1 MTDNAVIMEQ
11 LNYIDPATLDYQE
24 WVNIGM
30 ALKHEGFTCDV
41 WDEWSRRDPQRYHP
55 GDCEKKWTTFN
66 GSSSPVTGGTI
77 YQLAV
82 EGGYIPKRLSDKD
95 ETMDWDDEIARDP
108 LKVLE
113 GVEIEQFE
121 LPRHWSPKEQIIEYI
136 KALFCSDEY
145 VGYVTDSWKNED
157 GKPLPKK
164 GSWSRTAGELLSEL
178 YNLSDDDIGAVFG
191 DYDPD
196 AGAWIRFNPLDGKGV
211 KNDNVTDYR
220 YALVESDSTDL
231 STQNTILRELEL
243 PIAALVYSGGKSI
256 HAIVRVEAA
265 NAEEYRRRVLYLYNV
280 CKKNGLEVDKQNKNP
295 SRLSRMPGVIRRDKK
310 QYLLDTNI
318 GKESWSEWQEWIE
331 SVNDDLP
338 NPESL
343 SDSWDNLPDLAPPLI
358 DGILRQGHKMLIAG
372 PSKAG
377 KSFSLIELTIAIA
390 EGRDWYG
397 YRCAKGKVLY
407 VNLEL
412 DKPSCLHRFA
422 DVYKAHRWEPDNL
435 RNIDIWNLRGKAA
448 PMDKLAPKLIRRAMK
463 KGYIAVIIDPIYK
476 VLTGDE
482 NSAEHMSRFCNEF
495 DKICAELGCA
505 VIYCHHHSKGAQ
517 GGKKSM
523 DRASGSGVFARDP
536 DAMLDLI
543 ELDITDSIRQTLENK
558 RECAVYIDYLH
569 RFYDKDDYAE
579 LVSLDDEQ
587 SAVRMR
593 DIASNK
599 LQDKSLKNA
608 KQAVEQKRNEIDKL
622 SAWRIDMTL
631 REFPKPKPLNLWFDY
646 PIHRVDRDGILID
659 AESDDTRPGQN
670 YRKNFSKKQSPEQ
683 KAESRRQDFETHY
696 YSLKSF
702 NENGVVSLKELSKQ
716 LCKGESTIRRWVEDE
731 FSDRFRIVKGTIE
744 EFSKSK
750 E

>member
-1 MTDNAVIMEQ
+1 
-11 LNYIDPATLDYQE
+11 
-24 WVNIGM
+24 M
-30 ALKHEGFTCDV
+30 ALKHEGFSCDV
-41 WDEWSRRDPQRYHP
+41 WDDWSRTDTKRYHP
-55 GDCEKKWTTFN
+55 GDCEKKWATFN
-66 GSSSPVTGGTI
+66 GSGTPVTGGTI

-82 EGGYIPKRLSDKD
+82 EGGYSPSKLRD
-95 ETMDWDDEIARDP
+95 EAMDWDDEIARDP

-113 GVEIEQFE
+113 GVELEEFKI
-121 LPRHWSPKEQIIEYI
+121 PGYWSPKQQITDYI
-136 KALFCSDEY
+136 KTLFNSDEY
-145 VGYVTDSWKNED
+145 VGYVTESWKNED

-164 GSWSRTAGELLSEL
+164 GSVDRTAGELLSEL
-178 YNLSDDDIGAVFG
+178 YKLSDDDIGAVFG
-191 DYDPD
+191 DYDKD

-231 STQNTILRELEL
+231 STQNTIIRELEL
-243 PIAALVYSGGKSI
+243 PVAALVYSGGKSI
-256 HAIVRVEAA
+256 HAIVKVEAS
-265 NAEEYRRRVLYLYNV
+265 NAEEYRKRVQYLYNV
-280 CKKNGLEVDKQNKNP
+280 CKRNGLEVDKQNKNP

-318 GKESWSEWQEWIE
+318 GKESWVEWQEWIE
-331 SVNDDLP
+331 SINDDLP
-338 NPESL
+338 DPESL
-343 SDSWDNLPDLAPPLI
+343 SDVFDDLPDLAPPLI

-397 YRCAKGKVLY
+397 YKCAKGRVLY

-412 DKPSCLHRFA
+412 DKASCLHRFA
-422 DVYKAHRWEPDNL
+422 DVYKAYHWEPDNL
-435 RNIDIWNLRGKAA
+435 KNIDIWHLRGKAS

-482 NSAEHMSRFCNEF
+482 NSAEHMSKFCNEF
-495 DKICAELGCA
+495 DKICAELNCA

-543 ELDITDSIRQTLENK
+543 ELEITDSIRQTLENK
-558 RECAVYIDYLH
+558 READVWIKYLKRFHHTDYNSI
-569 RFYDKDDYAE
+569 
-579 LVSLDDEQ
+579 VSLDDEQ
-587 SAVRMR
+587 SVVRLR
-593 DIASNK
+593 DIA
-599 LQDKSLKNA
+599 DKYLPSPAIQNVRK
-608 KQAVEQKRNEIDKL
+608 EISANISALDRT

-646 PIHRVDRDGILID
+646 PIHKLDRDGVLTD
-659 AESDDTRPGQN
+659 AKSESEIPAYVKGIEGR
-670 YRKNFSKKQSPEQ
+670 KKQAANHRQST
-683 KAESRRQDFETHY
+683 AEKFETA
-696 YSLKSF
+696 YSALCDEDHTPSMSEIATYFGKPITTIRDWAKRAGYTIDK
-702 NENGVVSLKELSKQ
+702 NRGVVVK
-716 LCKGESTIRRWVEDE
+716 TED
-731 FSDRFRIVKGTIE
+731 IE
-744 EFSKSK
+744 PL
-750 E
+750 